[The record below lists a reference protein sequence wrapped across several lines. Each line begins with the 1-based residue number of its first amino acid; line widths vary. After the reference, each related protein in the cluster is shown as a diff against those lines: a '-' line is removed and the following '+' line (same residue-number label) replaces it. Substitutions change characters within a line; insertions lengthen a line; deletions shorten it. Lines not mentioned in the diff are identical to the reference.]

1 MKDLTGLT
9 EQQKK
14 AYSDGVQP
22 APVKVAT
29 TTLYAIAYDKEETR
43 GDSDFN
49 IDTCVEY
56 NGESFK
62 DLVKKFSKEFPGMD
76 KKSIVGFWIVPESV
90 KKVFDNSYFNVC
102 GNDSAV
108 YAQNAMMKGI
118 AKGNAVKI
126 VVKGSK

>member
-14 AYSDGVQP
+14 AY
-22 APVKVAT
+22 KVAT
-29 TTLYAIAYDKEETR
+29 TTLYAIAYDKEETQ

-62 DLVKKFSKEFPGMD
+62 DLVKKFGKEFPGMN
-76 KKSIVGFWIVPESV
+76 KKSIVGFWIVTESV
-90 KKVFDNSYFNVC
+90 KKISDNSYFNVC
-102 GNDSAV
+102 GSDSAV
-108 YAQNAMMKGI
+108 YAQNAIMKGI

-126 VVKGSK
+126 IVKGSK